1 MAIPLAKGTPVVSLA
16 DGSKLGTID
25 HVYFDPVGKAVVG
38 FTFHQGGLFTRGSS
52 GLVEITDVHAFGA
65 DAVTITDVSAVRSD
79 LVVESYKDTLLDLEE
94 LLHRTV
100 MTESGIRVGRV
111 RSIQFGDASYQL
123 SGLDVESPDAQRPV
137 RISADRIQT
146 IGTEMIIIADGE
158 SEATRQTGER
168 QPLRVITS
176 RPAHQTA
183 DESGA
188 SPPSPGSRHGMEA

>member
-1 MAIPLAKGTPVVSLA
+1 MAIPLAKGTPVISLA

-38 FTFHQGGLFTRGSS
+38 FTFHQGGLFNRGSS

-65 DAVTITDVSAVRSD
+65 DAVTITDVSAVRSE

-100 MTESGIRVGRV
+100 MTETGTQIGRV
-111 RSIQFGDASYQL
+111 RAIQFGDASYQL
-123 SGLDVESPDAQRPV
+123 SGLEVESPDAQRPV

-146 IGTEMIIIADGE
+146 IGAEMIITADAE
-158 SEATRQTGER
+158 PAATHQAGER
-168 QPLRVITS
+168 QPLRVVAS
-176 RPAHQTA
+176 RLAHPVA
-183 DESGA
+183 DEPGA
-188 SPPSPGSRHGMEA
+188 DQPSTNVRPKRQA